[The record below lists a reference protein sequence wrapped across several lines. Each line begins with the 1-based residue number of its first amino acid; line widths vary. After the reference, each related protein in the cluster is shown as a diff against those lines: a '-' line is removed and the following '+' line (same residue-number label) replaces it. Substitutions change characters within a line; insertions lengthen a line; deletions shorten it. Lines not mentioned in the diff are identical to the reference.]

1 MKKKKKKQE
10 NIGIKIKRNK
20 AKLVKLEFEKVKK
33 REAKNGRENR
43 ATVDIYALEKRKNK
57 WLKTQEG
64 NDATVDN
71 VDGGKCEV
79 KRRAG
84 EVMRS
89 KLGPPRVAN
98 VPQIFGSKVR
108 HEAPY
113 DGTCT
118 VL

>member
-1 MKKKKKKQE
+1 M
-10 NIGIKIKRNK
+10 
-20 AKLVKLEFEKVKK
+20 
-33 REAKNGRENR
+33 
-43 ATVDIYALEKRKNK
+43 
-57 WLKTQEG
+57 
-64 NDATVDN
+64 DN

-89 KLGPPRVAN
+89 KLGPPRVTN

-113 DGTCT
+113 DEELARSSTELGERREVLDSNGDRRRRGLPELLRT
-118 VL
+118 VVCWQNVAPL